1 MIYQFNHIKIDDQN
15 YKLTV
20 KDIKVQVEP
29 QVFNIIIFL
38 IQNKDKVVTRNELLE
53 HVWQGRVVSDT
64 SINNSIK
71 SARKALGDDGTSQR
85 IIKTIHS
92 RGYQFVAELRS
103 AAPSLNVNLNK
114 SSTKR
119 RLFVSVSLI
128 SSFVFML
135 IFFWYQY
142 QSEQPY
148 VEQTIFSPDVSIS
161 TTDPEDKNKPLK
173 AQKLIAVLPFSNT
186 KPNIDTDYLG
196 FALANQIIGELTY
209 LEKFS
214 IRQVGL
220 IRKYVDKVIDP
231 ITVGQELKVDYV
243 VSGNYLLENDVI
255 RLSVEMIE
263 VNNSH
268 LVWRE
273 SMQVDYS
280 NTFDLQDMVAQK
292 VAKGLEAEFRPNFIN
307 QRNRDIPNSALAYEY
322 YLRGISYPQSNEGHK
337 LAVEMLQ
344 KSIELDPLY
353 APSYAHLGFH
363 RRLLEQHGRIVPF
376 ELKKAQW
383 YYQKALE
390 LNPNQ
395 LDALSNL
402 SALYVE
408 TNRIEEALLIIRKM
422 LEIAPNDANS
432 LFALGY
438 IYRYAGMLDESIDS
452 MEKALEISPNNT
464 RFRSI
469 ISTYAS
475 AGLYEQALAKVYLD
489 PGDYGTGYS
498 GIIAFSQGKNEL
510 AQTLFNRVVEIDEN
524 GIWSLIAQVYLAVM
538 DGDKE
543 RGLIALSKMV
553 DTNVVDA
560 ENMYY
565 FANFYALLKEKE
577 QSLNML
583 EQAVNSGY
591 FNYPHISHTPS
602 FNYLHDDARY
612 ISILQKAKQ
621 RHDNFRHKFL

>member
-1 MIYQFNHIKIDDQN
+1 MIYQFNHIKLDEQN
-15 YKLTV
+15 YTLMV
-20 KDIKVQVEP
+20 KGVDVQVEP
-29 QVFNIIIFL
+29 QVFNIILYL
-38 IQNKDKVVTRNELLE
+38 IQNRKKVVTRNELLE

-71 SARKALGDDGTSQR
+71 SARKVLGDDGTNQQ

-103 AAPSLNVNLNK
+103 EAPTHKENLF
-114 SSTKR
+114 KR
-119 RLFVSVSLI
+119 LTSHKLFVSTSVT
-128 SSFVFML
+128 SSFIVIL
-135 IFFWYQY
+135 IIVWYQY
-142 QSEQPY
+142 QPEQPY
-148 VEQTIFSPDVSIS
+148 EKPVISPPEPNIATISSQT
-161 TTDPEDKNKPLK
+161 KNNQSAAL
-173 AQKLIAVLPFSNT
+173 KLIAVLPFSNA
-186 KPNIDTDYLG
+186 KPEKDTDFLG
-196 FALANQIIGELTY
+196 FALANQIIGDLSY
-209 LEKFS
+209 LQNFS
-214 IRQVGL
+214 IHPVGS
-220 IRKYVDKVIDP
+220 IRKYVGQVIDP
-231 ITVGQELKVDYV
+231 ILIGEELKVDYI
-243 VSGNYLLENDVI
+243 VSGNYLLENGVI

-292 VAKGLEAEFRPNFIN
+292 VAKGLQAEFRPDFIN
-307 QRNRDIPNSALAYEY
+307 QLNRDIPNSALAYEY
-322 YLRGISYPQSNEGHK
+322 YLRGISYPQSNEGHR
-337 LAVEMLQ
+337 LAIEMLQ
-344 KSIELDPLY
+344 KSIELDPMY

-363 RRLLEQHGRIVPF
+363 RRLLEQHGRIVPSEF
-376 ELKKAQW
+376 EDAHW
-383 YYQKALE
+383 YYLKALE

-408 TNRIEEALLIIRKM
+408 TNRIEDALLITRKM
-422 LEIAPNDANS
+422 LAIAPNDANS

-438 IYRYAGMLDESIDS
+438 IYRYAGMLDESIDA

-475 AGLYEQALAKVYLD
+475 AGMYEQALAKVYLD

-498 GIIAFSQGKNEL
+498 AIIAFSQEKNEL
-510 AQTLFNRVVEIDEN
+510 AKTLFNRVIEIDEN
-524 GIWSLIAQVYLAVM
+524 GIWGLIAQVYLAVM

-543 RGLIALSKMV
+543 RGLLVLAKIV

-565 FANFYALLKEKE
+565 FANFYALLREKE
-577 QSLNML
+577 QCLNML

-591 FNYPHISHTPS
+591 FNYPHISHTSS
-602 FNYLHDDARY
+602 FKYFEDDARY

-621 RHDNFRHKFL
+621 RHDNFRHQFL